1 MRRQGFAL
9 GLFSVCGQVLLLREM
24 FSSLHGDELFVGTTL
39 FGWLIAVAA
48 GAFWGGRWKKPID
61 PRILFLIGV
70 VLIPIILIGV
80 RLAPLPITD
89 VPGEAIPFG
98 TAALISILAAFPI
111 GFVSG
116 WLFPA
121 VTQKTFS
128 PASESIVIVYL
139 FEGLGAF
146 AGGIVITLMAGAVL
160 STLPLSLTIGAVVIG
175 IVFLTPQLR
184 RNIVSTAI
192 IAIAIVAI
200 IFFIPAFD
208 TYLDSLKHKGYT
220 ILSSF
225 DTPYGHEAIIKRDES
240 IVLMTDNGIEAV
252 YPQIETPE
260 NNLLVPLIYDPAAR
274 RVLYIGRPEFGISQ
288 LAAQLSSVQ
297 LDALDPRAALTS
309 KLASVLPISVPVNII
324 EDDPLAYLSGRTSS
338 AVYDIIII
346 NAGEPDS
353 YRTARFFTA
362 RFLAAARRWLKPD
375 GLLFI
380 PTSYDTDRYVTGPK
394 KQVLSVIY
402 QTLRESF
409 VNVRLWP
416 GNTTHFLASDTR
428 PLDLTYGEI
437 ISRID
442 SLRFPRQ
449 YINENYLVDR
459 LDAMKT
465 DRLMAAVSEYSRR
478 HTITRP
484 ILSHYQALFQSM
496 LHPGDRRLLSVILE
510 HPLWLILVPALIVS
524 VFAFKVRSRENRR
537 QFALFLYFTA
547 GLASLSLELISFYL
561 YQTTAGSLYAE
572 MALLIGAFM
581 LGLAV
586 GVWYAYRMDKS
597 PLDQAGLVLLL
608 TAMLIFLSTYN
619 RVSHDALL
627 PYHALFLFVVAIAT
641 GTIFVGATNR
651 YYADLPGA
659 DRGIGYGWEILG
671 SSIGALVTM
680 TVSLPVIG
688 LSWML
693 VSVIGLVVL
702 TLAGAIVS
710 NSGSRIG
717 PA

>member
-9 GLFSVCGQVLLLREM
+9 GLFSICGQVLLLREM

-39 FGWLIAVAA
+39 FGWLIAVAV

-61 PRILFLIGV
+61 PRILFLFGV
-70 VLIPIILIGV
+70 VLIPIMIAGV
-80 RLAPLPITD
+80 RLAPLVITD
-89 VPGEAIPFG
+89 IPGEAIPFG

-121 VTQKTFS
+121 ITQKIFF
-128 PASESIVIVYL
+128 PASESIVVVYL

-146 AGGIVITLMAGAVL
+146 AGGIIITLMAGSVL
-160 STLPLSLTIGAVVIG
+160 STLPLSMVIGAVVIG
-175 IVFLTPQLR
+175 ILYVTRDMR
-184 RNIVSTAI
+184 RNIVF
-192 IAIAIVAI
+192 VAVI
-200 IFFIPAFD
+200 LAAVAAVVYFVPALNV
-208 TYLDSLKHKGYT
+208 YLDSLKHKGYT
-220 ILSSF
+220 VLSSF
-225 DTPYGHEAIIKRDES
+225 DTPYGHEALIKRDES

-252 YPQIETPE
+252 YPQIETAE
-260 NNLLVPLIYDPAAR
+260 NNLLVPLIYHPDAR
-274 RVLYIGRPEFGISQ
+274 RVLYIGRPEFGVSQ
-288 LAAQLSSVQ
+288 LAAQLPSIQ
-297 LDALDPRAALTS
+297 LDALDPRQALTS
-309 KLASVLPISVPVNII
+309 KLASILPIRMPVNII
-324 EDDPLAYLSGRTSS
+324 EDDPLAYLSRRSSS

-346 NAGEPDS
+346 NAGDPDS
-353 YRTARFFTA
+353 YRTARFFTS
-362 RFLAAARRWLKPD
+362 RFLTAAKRWLKAD

-380 PTSYDTDRYVTGPK
+380 PTSYDTDRYVTGAK
-394 KQVLSVIY
+394 KQVLSIIY

-428 PLDLTYGEI
+428 PLDLTYEEI

-442 SLRFPRQ
+442 NRGYPSQ
-449 YINENYLVDR
+449 YINESYLTDR

-465 DRLMAAVSEYSRR
+465 DRLMTAVSEYSLSN
-478 HTITRP
+478 TIIRP
-484 ILSHYQALFQSM
+484 ILPHYQALFQSM
-496 LHPGDRRLLSVILE
+496 LHPSDRRVLSAVLE
-510 HPLWLILVPALIVS
+510 YPLWMVLVPALIVA
-524 VFAFKVRSRENRR
+524 AFMFTVRSRDNRR

-572 MALLIGAFM
+572 IALLIGAFM

-586 GVWYAYRMDKS
+586 GVWYAHRMDKS
-597 PLDQAGLVLLL
+597 PLDQAGLALLL
-608 TAMLIFLSTYN
+608 TAALIFLSTYN

-659 DRGIGYGWEILG
+659 DRGVGYGWEILG

-680 TVSLPVIG
+680 TMCLPVIG
-688 LSWML
+688 LTWML
-693 VSVIGLVVL
+693 VSVVGLIILAL
-702 TLAGAIVS
+702 TGTVISNKGAYF
-710 NSGSRIG
+710 
-717 PA
+717 A